1 LQPARLG
8 VLPSLSN
15 ADGSS
20 LTARPNVIG
29 YGCQA
34 RPKTLPKGVIAL
46 GVAGQPNPK
55 HFKKVLGLPV
65 QLDPS
70 ILGLATQQ
78 YPRILDRAPQPD
90 PRIMGLGCF
99 ALFSDLNLFFIQ

>member
-8 VLPSLSN
+8 VLPSLSK

-20 LTARPNVIG
+20 LAARPNVVG
-29 YGCQA
+29 YGCQV

-46 GVAGQPNPK
+46 GVAGQPDPK
-55 HFKKVLGLPV
+55 HFKNVLGLPV

-90 PRIMGLGCF
+90 PKNNGFGMFCSFL
-99 ALFSDLNLFFIQ
+99 